1 MHCRVFSSILSL
13 LDIRYLSPVPF
24 PDTAKCPLEAK
35 KKKKKKSFLAFENHL
50 LRVKLRNLHF

>member
-13 LDIRYLSPVPF
+13 LDIRYFSPVLF
-24 PDTAKCPLEAK
+24 PDTAKCPLGAK
-35 KKKKKKSFLAFENHL
+35 KKKKKSLLAFENHL

>member
-24 PDTAKCPLEAK
+24 PDTAKCPLGA
-35 KKKKKKSFLAFENHL
+35 KKKKSFLAFENHL